1 MSGWDVVSDSA
12 FSPLCLGQCPNRSV
26 FLGVGR
32 VGISCLCVHIND
44 IPKARHTA
52 C

>member
-1 MSGWDVVSDSA
+1 MSGGDVVSDSGFGFPPA
-12 FSPLCLGQCPNRSV
+12 LGQCPNRSV

-44 IPKARHTA
+44 IP
-52 C
+52 